1 MSRRVKTLLLGLDAA
16 CWDYLDPL
24 IGAGE
29 LPHLSALMSRGIR
42 GTLES
47 TMPAW
52 TPTAWGSIITGK
64 NPGKHG
70 AFDMLWRRPGTYEF
84 EPANSRSRV
93 GVPLWEYLNRAGLRV
108 GLVNVPFL
116 YPIDPLNGFAL
127 AGFGAP
133 SGFRDLAYPV
143 DILAAVEE
151 RLGPYHPAVA
161 KEVLQSGNSGK
172 ILRVEHEHQARLID
186 AAIFLAEEHPVDV
199 LVLNLMLLD
208 HANHKLPEMED
219 VRAAIRHC
227 DADIG
232 RLLAELEPENVLL
245 ISDHGSKRVQGK
257 FLLHGWL
264 CERGYQAQEPRSA
277 KERVDAT
284 NWILAKWLRDLHSAT
299 GIKETLARKSL
310 MLLLPMLPERY
321 RERLLDDV
329 EQGIP
334 FARRYLSM
342 SERVDHTS
350 TLVFPGSIY
359 SGLLYF
365 NVEGR
370 EPSGVVPPDRLEE
383 FSSELK
389 SELLSIKDPLSDR
402 PLFSA
407 VYRAEEI
414 FQGPQISNGP
424 DLVLDSFDGSWNIQT
439 RHYTPRSGEH
449 ANGYFVGPQGDYG
462 WHGKDGVYIFCGP
475 AFRAGERGKDGSV
488 MDIAP
493 TLLHLLDIPIPDD
506 YDGSSMVEAFTSEHL
521 GAHEMRFQK
530 ADGAASTDQASGYS
544 AGEARAVSEHLRA
557 LGYIE

>member
-1 MSRRVKTLLLGLDAA
+1 MSGRVKSLLLGLDAA

-24 IGAGE
+24 IEAGE
-29 LPHLSALMSRGIR
+29 LPHLAGLISKGTH

-47 TMPAW
+47 TIPPW

-70 AFDMLWRRPGTYEF
+70 AFDVLWRRPGTYEF
-84 EPANSRSRV
+84 EPASSRTRA

-133 SGFRDLAYPV
+133 RGFRDLAYPV

-151 RLGPYHPAVA
+151 NLGPYHPAVA
-161 KEVLQSGNSGK
+161 RE
-172 ILRVEHEHQARLID
+172 ILRSGDSENILRAEHEHQAMLID
-186 AAIFLAEEHPVDV
+186 AAIILAEEHPVDV
-199 LVLNLMLLD
+199 LIMNLMLLD
-208 HANHKLPEMED
+208 HANHKLREMED

-245 ISDHGSKRVQGK
+245 ISDHGSTRVRGK

-264 CERGYQAQEPRSA
+264 CDQGYQIQEPRAA
-277 KERVDAT
+277 KERADAT
-284 NWILAKWLRDLHSAT
+284 NWILARWLRDIRSAT
-299 GIKETLARKSL
+299 GLTETLARKA
-310 MLLLPMLPERY
+310 LLLGLPRLPERL
-321 RERLLDDV
+321 RERLLDKV
-329 EQGIP
+329 ERDIP
-334 FARRYLSM
+334 FARRYLST

-370 EPSGVVPPDRLEE
+370 DPSGVVPAGRLNEV
-383 FSSELK
+383 SSELTAK
-389 SELLSIKDPLSDR
+389 LLSIEDPLSGR
-402 PLFSA
+402 PLLSA
-407 VYRAEEI
+407 VHRSEEV
-414 FQGPQISNGP
+414 FRGSQAYYGP
-424 DLVLDSFDGSWNIQT
+424 DLVLDSIDRRWNIQT
-439 RHYTPRSGEH
+439 RHYTPRAGEH

-462 WHGKDGVYIFCGP
+462 WHGKDGVYTFSGP
-475 AFRAGERGKDGSV
+475 AFRTGERGRRGSV

-506 YDGSSMVEAFTSEHL
+506 YDGASMVEVFTREHL

-530 ADGAASTDQASGYS
+530 AGAAASTDRTSGFSVGESQAV
-544 AGEARAVSEHLRA
+544 ADHLRA